1 MPRYQITPSYLSRIS
16 YCHVVSFACPHMPQ
30 SCLTPVASPY
40 AHPLH
45 HAVSK
50 WCLHDLRYP
59 SLPGCVFYLVHGCSG
74 RLVETDTKGHPLAR
88 PSLIL
93 EKTQF
98 FRLQPGGRSS
108 AAAVSG
114 VVDGRS
120 RACRSGSIS
129 SSSGSSDNDEKNNN
143 KMKTPN
149 TVATATIPIYTSYL

>member
-93 EKTQF
+93 EKSQF
-98 FRLQPGGRSS
+98 FRLQPGPTCVERAVRRQCPGWWMDVVVLAEAAAS
-108 AAAVSG
+108 AAA
-114 VVDGRS
+114 
-120 RACRSGSIS
+120 AAAAA
-129 SSSGSSDNDEKNNN
+129 
-143 KMKTPN
+143 
-149 TVATATIPIYTSYL
+149 ATTTRRTTTR